1 MLVVIV
7 VISNNIEYK
16 EILKHQQSTEQQMSQ
31 IVLST
36 TKYIL
41 SLPFSLQMFGVFF
54 SDNLNL

>member
-41 SLPFSLQMFGVFF
+41 SLQFSLQMFGVFF